1 MNSFKKDVLLSS
13 GCASSPDHSIMDDK
27 LEACGGCTFCREH
40 LNTSTKFKS
49 TVTQE
54 QFSITDSGTTFDI
67 ACTTKNVVYLITCE
81 LCNIQYVGM
90 TTNSLR
96 TRFYGHRSAIKGG
109 KVNTWLYSHFQS
121 LKHRVHHCKV
131 QIIYHYSKN
140 DEDAKEV
147 LLTVEEF
154 YMRKLSTLHP
164 FGLNDNINSMSMNL
178 SNTDFFSLNMFNTPF
193 FSFASPRRKRSHG
206 HRKHNKQ
213 HISTDYIDYII
224 DKLFEYYKSFK
235 LHDMYVLLRSLSR
248 SILDMCVPRI
258 DDYCKNNQHKSNS
271 MRSIILAYRSQ
282 FIKGPKVEK
291 EDFIYCNIPFIHKI
305 MEKIGLLDLFKRKDI
320 RCFLPHGARKLRVRT
335 TFSYGPTIGSK
346 LFNYNKALRR
356 LKDFD
361 TIYDYCDCKDKYA
374 EFIYE
379 PHGHVHT
386 GQLSIIKNTDLRQ
399 VMSKGAKFRVTPSVQ
414 KAKII
419 STIKDSILKLKR
431 KYASKCRIKEVCFDL
446 WFDRILQCV
455 DNCSK
460 SINNL
465 HLESNDIFNL
475 PEVVEYVHTL
485 HNRFVIV
492 PVDKAS
498 NNFAIIC
505 KTFYFSVLMK

>member
-1 MNSFKKDVLLSS
+1 M
-13 GCASSPDHSIMDDK
+13 
-27 LEACGGCTFCREH
+27 
-40 LNTSTKFKS
+40 
-49 TVTQE
+49 
-54 QFSITDSGTTFDI
+54 
-67 ACTTKNVVYLITCE
+67 
-81 LCNIQYVGM
+81 
-90 TTNSLR
+90 
-96 TRFYGHRSAIKGG
+96 
-109 KVNTWLYSHFQS
+109 
-121 LKHRVHHCKV
+121 
-131 QIIYHYSKN
+131 
-140 DEDAKEV
+140 
-147 LLTVEEF
+147 
-154 YMRKLSTLHP
+154 
-164 FGLNDNINSMSMNL
+164 
-178 SNTDFFSLNMFNTPF
+178 
-193 FSFASPRRKRSHG
+193 
-206 HRKHNKQ
+206 
-213 HISTDYIDYII
+213 
-224 DKLFEYYKSFK
+224 
-235 LHDMYVLLRSLSR
+235 
-248 SILDMCVPRI
+248 
-258 DDYCKNNQHKSNS
+258 
-271 MRSIILAYRSQ
+271 
-282 FIKGPKVEK
+282 
-291 EDFIYCNIPFIHKI
+291 
-305 MEKIGLLDLFKRKDI
+305 
-320 RCFLPHGARKLRVRT
+320 
-335 TFSYGPTIGSK
+335 
-346 LFNYNKALRR
+346 FNYNKALRR

-505 KTFYFSVLMK
+505 KTFYFSVLMKELGIESYNSILGNDVYKLVDISPTLFYKQQALANKALGNILEEENRNIPLLYWTSSSIKILISIVS